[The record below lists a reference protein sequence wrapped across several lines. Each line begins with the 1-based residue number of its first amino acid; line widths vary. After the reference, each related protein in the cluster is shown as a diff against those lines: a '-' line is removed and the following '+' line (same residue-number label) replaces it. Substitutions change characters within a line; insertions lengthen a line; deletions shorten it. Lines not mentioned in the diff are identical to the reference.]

1 MKTILRYGIIISLLA
16 QLSGTALPS
25 PSIKSSDQSSANK
38 TSPSVNDASKPKQ
51 AGPQGPVSP
60 LDENKFIT
68 DYLWKR
74 TIRLAPPQRPKIA
87 LVLGGGGAR
96 GMAHIGVLK
105 VLEEEK
111 IPIDMVVGTSVGA
124 LIGAVYCAGEPMD
137 KIEKMGE
144 TVNWNDL
151 TNLSDASIIRL
162 FVSEHL
168 LSTDKIEKYLNDR
181 IGKKNFED
189 LKVPFACVA
198 TDLVTGEKIIFRE
211 GEVALAARASSTI
224 PGVFDPVQF
233 RHRYLVDG
241 GLFDNIPTD
250 VAKLMGAD
258 IIIAVS
264 VAADF
269 SKNNISNVFMIL
281 TQSIYIQGRQLE
293 EERIKLADIAIKPDV
308 GDVSAV
314 DLGRSRECIDAG
326 ISAARM
332 MVPEIKRKLIERV
345 SDYYLFK

>member
-1 MKTILRYGIIISLLA
+1 MKRHFFILSLLA
-16 QLSGTALPS
+16 LLSATALPAAS
-25 PSIKSSDQSSANK
+25 ETQSSPLPTQGAC
-38 TSPSVNDASKPKQ
+38 SVKG
-51 AGPQGPVSP
+51 AGAEREPDIPEVQGSVP
-60 LDENKFIT
+60 DEDKLIT
-68 DYLWKR
+68 GYLWKKFV
-74 TIRLAPPQRPKIA
+74 RLSPPRRPKIA

-96 GMAHIGVLK
+96 GLAHIGVLK
-105 VLEEEK
+105 VLREENV
-111 IPIDMVVGTSVGA
+111 PIDMVVGTSVGA

-144 TVNWNDL
+144 TINWNDL
-151 TNLSDASIIRL
+151 TNLSDSSLVRL
-162 FVSEHL
+162 LISDHL
-168 LSTDKIEKYLNDR
+168 LSTEKIEKYLSEK
-181 IGKKNFED
+181 IGNKNFED
-189 LKVPFACVA
+189 LKIPFACVA

-211 GEVALAARASSTI
+211 GQVARAARASSTI
-224 PGVFDPVQF
+224 PGIFDPVQF

-264 VAADF
+264 VSADF
-269 SKNNISNVFMIL
+269 SKNDISNVFMIL

-293 EERIKLADIAIKPDV
+293 EERAKLADVVIRPRV

-326 ISAARM
+326 VSAARQS
-332 MVPEIKRKLIERV
+332 VGQIKLRLIESV
-345 SDYYLFK
+345 TDYYLFQ